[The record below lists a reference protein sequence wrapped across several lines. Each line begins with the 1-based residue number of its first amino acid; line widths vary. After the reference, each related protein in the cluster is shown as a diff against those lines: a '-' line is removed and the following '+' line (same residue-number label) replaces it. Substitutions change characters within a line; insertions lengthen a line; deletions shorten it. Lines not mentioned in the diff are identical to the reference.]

1 MLWWTCPAG
10 WANRPAFPTGEHKCK
25 RLCLSR
31 SGHKGVIRSG
41 MKMTDDR
48 AGGEEMRVW
57 SVAVIAERKWE
68 VGGGGIKQGMR
79 GQVKRG
85 EVMAWAI
92 ITRYKNLAVT
102 CAPFLCGAML
112 LCYTVSLP
120 LSSLKM
126 PSSVFIRL
134 STAANFCKLSTFFGT
149 VLLLWHILLFS
160 GHTVFRNNHVIML
173 VSIKRQR

>member
-1 MLWWTCPAG
+1 MQTPVSVQVGAQRSNKKRYENDRWQGGRRGNACLECGSDCWEEVRG
-10 WANRPAFPTGEHKCK
+10 W
-25 RLCLSR
+25 
-31 SGHKGVIRSG
+31 
-41 MKMTDDR
+41 
-48 AGGEEMRVW
+48 
-57 SVAVIAERKWE
+57 
-68 VGGGGIKQGMR
+68 GGGIKQGMR

-102 CAPFLCGAML
+102 CAPFLCGATL

-160 GHTVFRNNHVIML
+160 GRTVFRNNHVIML